1 MERYQKDSK
10 LPEPLEKLTD
20 AGYVLCASYWQLSH
34 ARVSLHNAHT
44 ERGFGSVPKGL
55 FVGNSKDVYTIR
67 PLEGI
72 ARLSTIGSSEYEGV
86 MDVLGEDVVRV
97 GISHRTTK
105 EGLVVVIFTSDY
117 SRKGIDGRDV
127 PWAIENSVGYRRP
140 GSEGKFVPL
149 EVYLRELKSKGL
161 LFEQRLSRLP
171 RNLPKVA

>member
-1 MERYQKDSK
+1 MQRYQKDSK
-10 LPEPLEKLTD
+10 LPEPLEQLTD
-20 AGYVLCASYWQLSH
+20 AGYVLCASYGQLRH
-34 ARVSLHNAHT
+34 ARAVLNDRYG
-44 ERGFGSVPKGL
+44 ERGFGPSPKGL
-55 FVGNSKDVYTIR
+55 FVGESEGVCTIL

-72 ARLSTIGSSEYEGV
+72 VRISTMGSTEYEGV

-97 GISHRTTK
+97 GISHRATK

-117 SRKGIDGRDV
+117 SQRDIDGSVV
-127 PWAIENSVGYRRP
+127 PHVRQDSVGYISP

-149 EVYLRELKSKGL
+149 EVYLKELKSRGL